1 MFDQFL
7 VYATGGWADAP
18 IGAVGMNLAT
28 GISGGR
34 KQWASGY
41 VYGAGVD
48 YRVSTNWIVGA
59 ELVNYKFN
67 FDRSNLNSAAIS
79 TVMERQGLGSIR
91 KLMCLHSLFMLAI
104 FSHYEAGLE

>member
-7 VYATGGWADAP
+7 VYATGGWADAH

-59 ELVNYKFN
+59 ELVNYKFK
-67 FDRSNLNSAAIS
+67 FDRSNLNSDGTTGTWFNTKADVS
-79 TVMERQGLGSIR
+79 SLN
-91 KLMCLHSLFMLAI
+91 LHARYFFPL
-104 FSHYEAGLE
+104 